1 MSKKRL
7 TLLIGAVALA
17 GCERQAEPPPPAVEP
32 VQAVPAPKEV
42 GGAPMGMT
50 IQSSDFQPG
59 GKIPAKFTADGQDV
73 SPALSWSGLPAGT
86 KELALIC
93 DDPDAPTPEPWVH
106 WVIYKLPGNA
116 MGLPENVPTT
126 EKLSAPAGA
135 VQGKNSWGR
144 TGYGGPS
151 PPRGLH
157 HYHFKLYALD
167 ATLDLGPGADKKRL
181 LAAMKGHVLAEAEVV
196 GTYER

>member
-1 MSKKRL
+1 
-7 TLLIGAVALA
+7 LA
-17 GCERQAEPPPPAVEP
+17 GCERRAEPPLPAVEP
-32 VQAVPAPKEV
+32 VQAATAPKEV

-50 IQSSDFQPG
+50 IQSSVFEPG

-73 SPALSWSGLPAGT
+73 SPALSWSGLPEGT
-86 KELALIC
+86 KELVLIC
-93 DDPDAPTPEPWVH
+93 DDPDAPGSEPWVH
-106 WVIYKLPGNA
+106 WIIYKLPGDGT
-116 MGLPENVPTT
+116 GLPENVPTT
-126 EKLSAPAGA
+126 EKPSAPAGA

-144 TGYGGPS
+144 IGYGGPD

-167 ATLDLGPGADKKRL
+167 APLDLGAGADKKRL